1 MHQFRDRRPMCTRI
15 RAADGLTLVEVLVVI
30 GITGLL
36 LALLFPAVNAA
47 REASRRTDCV
57 NNLRQLALALHSF
70 HDTNHRFPG
79 YINEVGGGANRMASW
94 PIMLFPY
101 IEQTDIWTIWNDSAA
116 PPAGANPVPPIPIFV
131 CASDSPEDPSA
142 ANLSYVANCGIAI
155 CYGFLLPPG
164 HGMKTGD
171 GVFFVRYNKAMT
183 GSPQLT
189 WSMSLKRIPDG
200 ASRTLMLSEN
210 IQAGEYSSAAFF
222 SPPPYSFLPADDLKS
237 QVTMYCDAQLLT
249 GFVWD
254 HDPASATSP
263 PTDERRING
272 NKDFGPR
279 APANNCYYSRPSS
292 NHPGGVN
299 AAMCDASVLWLRE
312 DIEYKVYQ
320 QLMTSDGANSN
331 MPGPDSDPNAPIN
344 YVLKEEDYR

>member
-1 MHQFRDRRPMCTRI
+1 MKPPKRS
-15 RAADGLTLVEVLVVI
+15 AVTLVELLVVI
-30 GITGLL
+30 GIIGIIGIL
-36 LALLFPAVNAA
+36 LALLLPAVNAA
-47 REASRRTDCV
+47 REASRRSACT
-57 NNLRQLALALHSF
+57 NHLRQLALAVHSF
-70 HDTNHRFPG
+70 DDTYRYLPG
-79 YINEVGGGANRMASW
+79 FINEIGGDAHRMASW

-101 IEQTDIWTIWNDSAA
+101 IEQTDVWKMWSDSAA
-116 PPAGANPVPPIPIFV
+116 LPAGASPVPPIPIFV
-131 CASDSPEDPSA
+131 CASDPPEDPSA

-171 GVFFVRYNKAMT
+171 GVFFIRYNKAMT
-183 GSPQLT
+183 ESPQLT
-189 WSMSLKRIPDG
+189 WSMTLKRIPDG
-200 ASRTLMLSEN
+200 ASRILMLSEN

-222 SPPPYSFLPADDLKS
+222 SPPPYSFPPADDLKS

-254 HDPASATSP
+254 EDPATATSP

-272 NKDFGPR
+272 NKDVGPR
-279 APANNCYYSRPSS
+279 APANNCHYSRPSS
-292 NHPGGVN
+292 YHPGGVN
-299 AAMCDASVLWLRE
+299 ATMCDASVIWLRE

-331 MPGPDSDPNAPIN
+331 MPWPNI
-344 YVLKEEDYR
+344 DYALSGADYQ